1 MLSESARIFD
11 PMGYISPITVSLKIL
26 FQETWIRKLSWDD
39 DLPPDM
45 NQRWMSIR
53 YTLSQLKKFK
63 INRWIGSAV
72 SRALHGFA
80 DASEKAYSAVLYART
95 NDASGNVKISLL
107 YSRTKLAPIKTI
119 SVARLELCAAHL
131 LAKVINSVQSL
142 FVNYQTEFYCWSDS
156 KIVLAWLKAHPA
168 TWTTFVA
175 NRCSHIL
182 ELIPKIRWHYVRSVE
197 NPADVASRGSSVSEL
212 ERNRLW
218 WHGPPWLL
226 QEEYPVSELSGG
238 STVEEKRRSIV
249 SKVVVGSRFFVDYTS
264 KISSYYKLSRSWA
277 YVLRFVNNCRLNAN
291 KNYGDLSVAEVD
303 VAVWKLIKGIQGE
316 EFSEEINSL
325 KLNKSIGLSSR
336 LRFLS
341 PFLDK
346 DNLLRVGG
354 RLAKSNFSFSFKHP
368 IIIPKGHFLKTLIT
382 HLHWKYHHAGIKLL
396 MSIIRQKFYVSGLR
410 NSIRSIVKSCMT
422 CVRQNS
428 VAYNPEMG
436 QLPEYRLSITKPFD
450 ISGIDFAGPI
460 TVRPY
465 RGRGKIS
472 VKSYVAVMVCMATKA
487 LHLELVFGLDA
498 YSLIMALKR
507 FIARRGQCRK
517 LISDNGRNF
526 VACDRLIK
534 NTRKE
539 ILHMIGMP
547 EIKNYLLS
555 NMIEWSF
562 IPVQSPHF
570 GGIWESAVRSVKF
583 HLHRVFLGQTPTVE
597 ELNTT
602 LAEI

>member
-1 MLSESARIFD
+1 MKEEDRLCESTFIETTRRLENGRYSVDLPLRNDTVKLGSSYNLSFNRFLALEKKLKINPELLEKYKALINDYKREKYIELIPVTEIQKTVEKHFYLSHYGILRESGQTKKLRIVFDASMRSDNGVSLNDLLLTGPNIQSDLRSLLIEFRFHRYVATVDIVRMYRQIQINPEFRDYQRFFWRDDPNDRIQIYRLTTVTDGISCSPFLALRVMDQLTSTNIADLSKKDRIEEKPIKSEESIIVKTLGLSWNCNQDYFTFVYHITGNGRATRRSMLSEYARIFD

-53 YTLSQLKKFK
+53 NTLSQLKKFK
-63 INRWIGSAV
+63 IDRCMGSAV
-72 SRALHGFA
+72 SIALHGFLMRR
-80 DASEKAYSAVLYART
+80 KRRML
-95 NDASGNVKISLL
+95 
-107 YSRTKLAPIKTI
+107 RTKLAPIKTI

-131 LAKVINSVQSL
+131 LAKMINSVQSL

-175 NRCSHIL
+175 NSCSHIL
-182 ELIPKIRWHYVRSVE
+182 ELIPKIRWHY
-197 NPADVASRGSSVSEL
+197 
-212 ERNRLW
+212 
-218 WHGPPWLL
+218 
-226 QEEYPVSELSGG
+226 EEYPVSELSVD

-249 SKVVVGSRFFVDYTS
+249 SKVVVGSRFFVEYTS

-303 VAVWKLIKGIQGE
+303 VA
-316 EFSEEINSL
+316 
-325 KLNKSIGLSSR
+325 
-336 LRFLS
+336 
-341 PFLDK
+341 
-346 DNLLRVGG
+346 
-354 RLAKSNFSFSFKHP
+354 H
-368 IIIPKGHFLKTLIT
+368 
-382 HLHWKYHHAGIKLL
+382 
-396 MSIIRQKFYVSGLR
+396 
-410 NSIRSIVKSCMT
+410 
-422 CVRQNS
+422 S

-465 RGRGKIS
+465 RGRGKIR

-498 YSLIMALKR
+498 CSLVMALKR
-507 FIARRGQCRK
+507 FIAR
-517 LISDNGRNF
+517 
-526 VACDRLIK
+526 
-534 NTRKE
+534 
-539 ILHMIGMP
+539 
-547 EIKNYLLS
+547 
-555 NMIEWSF
+555 
-562 IPVQSPHF
+562 
-570 GGIWESAVRSVKF
+570 
-583 HLHRVFLGQTPTVE
+583 
-597 ELNTT
+597 
-602 LAEI
+602 